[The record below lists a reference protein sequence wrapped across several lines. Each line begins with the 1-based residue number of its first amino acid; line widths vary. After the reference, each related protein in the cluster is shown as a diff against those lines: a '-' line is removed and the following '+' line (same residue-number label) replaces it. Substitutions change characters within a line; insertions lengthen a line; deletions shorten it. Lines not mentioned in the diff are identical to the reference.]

1 MQIEIKIP
9 DKMAEHIKQP
19 YDRSVQE
26 LLIVELYREGRFS
39 VRQAAELLGVDLA
52 GMFEVL
58 ARRKSY
64 LNYGKEELNEDLSYA
79 RS

>member
-1 MQIEIKIP
+1 
-9 DKMAEHIKQP
+9 MAEHIKQP

-39 VRQAAELLGVDLA
+39 VRQAADLLGIDLA
-52 GMFEVL
+52 DMFDVL

-64 LNYGKEELNEDLSYA
+64 LNYGKEELDEDLSYA